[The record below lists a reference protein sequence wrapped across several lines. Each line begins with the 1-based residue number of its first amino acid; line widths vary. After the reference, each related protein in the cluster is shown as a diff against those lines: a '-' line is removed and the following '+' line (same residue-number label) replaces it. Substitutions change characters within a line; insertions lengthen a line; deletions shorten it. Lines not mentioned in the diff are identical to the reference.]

1 MSTPYAPLEARLR
14 HDFADVR
21 LLEQAL
27 THKSWCGDPGHEA
40 AVHNEKL
47 EFLGDAVVDLAIATL
62 LMRYHP
68 EAPEGVLTRRRAS
81 LVNQGTLAVKALGLG
96 LDGLLRLGRSEECS
110 EGRAKPSLL
119 SDAFEAVLGALYL
132 DAGWTFALEFV
143 EELFFEDLC
152 PGTEGD
158 EACSPEALGDFKS
171 ALQELTQSAWRRL
184 PIYTLLRQ
192 RGPEHLQVFA
202 YEVRVGDL
210 CAVGEGN
217 SKKRAQ
223 QEAARIALEL
233 LRGLQGQDPW
243 TTRPGPSA
251 ADPKEADPP
260 TPDPPA
266 PGDGAPP

>member
-1 MSTPYAPLEARLR
+1 MSTPYAHLEARLR
-14 HDFADVR
+14 HEFADLR

-40 AVHNEKL
+40 ALHNEKL

-68 EAPEGVLTRRRAS
+68 EAPEGVLTRLRAA
-81 LVNQGTLAVKALGLG
+81 LVNQGTLATKALGLG
-96 LDGLLRLGRSEECS
+96 IDGLLRLGRSEECS

-143 EELFFEDLC
+143 EELFFEELC
-152 PGTEGD
+152 PGAEGD
-158 EACSPEALGDFKS
+158 DACSPEALGDFKS

-184 PIYTLLRQ
+184 PTYTLLDQ

-202 YEVRVGDL
+202 YEVRLGNL

-223 QEAARIALEL
+223 QEAARVALEL
-233 LRGLQGQDPW
+233 LRGLPGQDPW
-243 TTRPGPSA
+243 TSRPDSSA
-251 ADPKEADPP
+251 AQ
-260 TPDPPA
+260 TSSDPPA
-266 PGDGAPP
+266 PEDGDAP